1 MKLEPECIGCLFNQM
16 LNAFRI
22 LQPDFSQEI
31 ILKAQKELMDYLMN
45 FDTNQKA
52 APFLGKVTYNIISNL
67 LNNKDPYHDLK
78 MKYNILILEFFDEI
92 MEIIDKSGDPLSK
105 AILASALGN
114 TIDFASQLEINIIS
128 DLKNFAIEDLVINV
142 YLKFRKSLDKTTH
155 LLILGDNAGEIV
167 FDKILVLILKRY
179 YPDLEIVYSVRSK
192 PIINDATLED
202 AKFISLTYLIQVIES
217 NDAPGVILDEAT
229 EEFKNHFFKKNGV
242 ILSKGQGNF
251 ESLYGMKIPQ
261 KEVYYLLKAK
271 CNLMERI
278 FGVKIGDLIFK
289 KKNKDF

>member
-16 LNAFRI
+16 LKAFR
-22 LQPDFSQEI
+22 LLKPDFSRKVI
-31 ILKAQKELMDYLMN
+31 IKAQKELMEYLIN
-45 FDTNQKA
+45 FDIEQRA
-52 APFLGKVTYNIISNL
+52 APYLGKITYNIISDL
-67 LNNKDPYHDLK
+67 LNDNDPYYNLK
-78 MKYNILILEFFDEI
+78 MQYNSLVMKYFGEI
-92 MEIIDKSGDPLSK
+92 VNVIENANDPLSK

-114 TIDFASQLEINIIS
+114 TIDFASQHEIDLIS
-128 DLKNFAIEDLVINV
+128 DVYNFAMEDLVIND
-142 YLKFRKSLDKTTH
+142 YIKFRKSLDNTTH

-167 FDKILVLILKRY
+167 FDKILILILKKY

-202 AKFISLTYLIQVIES
+202 AKFISLTDLIEVIES
-217 NDAPGVILDEAT
+217 NDAPGIILSEAT
-229 EEFKNHFFKKNGV
+229 EKFKKHFFMENGV

-251 ESLYGMKIPQ
+251 ESLYGMEIPQ

-278 FGVKIGDLIFK
+278 FKVKIGDLIFK

>member
-16 LNAFRI
+16 LKAFRL
-22 LQPDFSQEI
+22 LQPNYSREI
-31 ILKAQKELMDYLMN
+31 IIKAQKELMEYLMN
-45 FDTNQKA
+45 FDITQNA
-52 APFLGKVTYNIISNL
+52 APILGKVTYNIISDL
-67 LNNKDPYHDLK
+67 LNNEDPYRDLK
-78 MKYNILILEFFDEI
+78 IQNNSLVLEFFDEI
-92 MEIIDKSGDPLSK
+92 MKIIEDAEVPLSK

-114 TIDFASQLEINIIS
+114 TIDFASQHEMDVLS
-128 DLKNFAIEDLVINV
+128 DLKKFAIEDLVINDYV
-142 YLKFRKSLDKTTH
+142 EFQKSLENTTH
-155 LLILGDNAGEIV
+155 LLIIGDNAGEIV
-167 FDKILVLILKRY
+167 FDKILIILIKKY

-202 AKFISLTYLIQVIES
+202 ARFISLTDLVQVIES
-217 NDAPGVILDEAT
+217 NDAPGIILSETT
-229 EEFKNHFFKKNGV
+229 EDFKKHFLKKNGV

-278 FGVKIGDLIFK
+278 FGVKLGDLIFK
-289 KKNKDF
+289 KKTKGF